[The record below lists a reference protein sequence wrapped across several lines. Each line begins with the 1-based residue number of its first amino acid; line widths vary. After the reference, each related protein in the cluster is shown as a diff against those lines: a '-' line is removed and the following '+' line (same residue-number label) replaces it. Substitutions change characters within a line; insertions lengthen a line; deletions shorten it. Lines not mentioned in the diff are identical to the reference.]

1 MTQTAP
7 FLFDLFAASLSLL
20 IGAGA
25 SIALSLGVHRPLAW
39 AALRMGAQ
47 LILVGL
53 LLRHL
58 FALGSPGLTLLA
70 AAVMLLAATYEIS
83 ARQQVG
89 LRGWLRF
96 GLGGLPVAMATIFAT
111 ALALTTSL
119 REEAWLDARNA
130 IPLLGIILGSAMNSA
145 SLALNAMLSGVQ
157 KERGAIE
164 ARLSLGADRRLALK
178 DLRASA
184 ARNGMIPV
192 VNQMAGAGIITL
204 PGVMTGQILA
214 GMDPLE
220 AAKSQILL
228 ILLLAGAGLIGVV
241 LSSELALRAVTD
253 QRDRLRLDRLET
265 RARK

>member
-1 MTQTAP
+1 MSQDAP
-7 FLFDLFAASLSLL
+7 FFVELLAAALSLM

-25 SIALSLGVHRPLAW
+25 SVALSLGAHRPLAW

-53 LLRHL
+53 VLRHL
-58 FALGSPGLTLLA
+58 FAAASPGLTLLA
-70 AAVMLLAATYEIS
+70 AAVMLSAATYEIA
-83 ARQQVG
+83 ARQQAR

-96 GLGGLPVAMATIFAT
+96 GLGGLPVAAATLFT
-111 ALALTTSL
+111 TGLALTTVM
-119 REEAWLDARNA
+119 REEAWLDPRHA

-145 SLALNAMLSGVQ
+145 SLALNAMLSGVR
-157 KERGAIE
+157 KERRAIE
-164 ARLSLGADRRLALK
+164 ARLALGAGRRLALR

-192 VNQMAGAGIITL
+192 VNQMAGAGLITL

-214 GMDPLE
+214 GVDPLE
-220 AAKSQILL
+220 AAKSQIIL

-253 QRDRLRLDRLET
+253 HRDRLRLDRLET
-265 RARK
+265 RPPR